1 MNNAPLNPIIDAI
14 DDFYRVR
21 TLNQQARFG
30 LCSKCDKRNSDTCNT
45 CETGETMTRYENFL
59 SKAKQARETVT
70 METLRKENID
80 LARELSSMANAF
92 EASEIRVRWLEAEN
106 KHLREL
112 LASKNVS
119 K

>member
-1 MNNAPLNPIIDAI
+1 MPTLMRLPL
-14 DDFYRVR
+14 
-21 TLNQQARFG
+21 
-30 LCSKCDKRNSDTCNT
+30 
-45 CETGETMTRYENFL
+45 GETMTRYENFL

-70 METLRKENID
+70 METLRKENVD

-112 LASKNVS
+112 LAGKNVS